1 MLRGEFGEQR
11 AAGKVPRA
19 GGERVGLA
27 HGAQVGHQPEGR
39 IVCHPDGVQVG
50 DRQVEP
56 GALQEPGGVAQ
67 VGEWRDPG
75 RGPAGCGGVG
85 GKQAMA
91 QFGQRVA
98 AEQAGEEKAARLE
111 RPPDLGKRPR
121 QVLRPV
127 QSEIAC
133 DQVEAPVGEGKAVL
147 LADRGHAASGAAE
160 RLGRFQADQPLYA
173 ASSFERARQHPVA
186 RADVESEGKVD
197 GHIVEPVGQAF
208 RHLAQQ
214 EIGAGRRRCGAV
226 AVAAQGATVEELR
239 YHPRPAAPEGKPMS
253 ENYSPISAEELRKA
267 LDGEDELAIID
278 FREEGSFAPAHLLHA
293 CNIPLSRL
301 ELSIRDLVP
310 RMATRI
316 VATDNGDG
324 LAERGAERL
333 RELGYTDI
341 ALFANGVE
349 AWRQAGYEVFSGFNV
364 PSKAFGEYVEHAYD
378 TPSVSA
384 EELKE
389 MLDGPDPVVVLD
401 SRPMDEFRNMNIP
414 TGTCCPGAE
423 LVYRVHDLAPS
434 PDTTVI
440 VNCAGRTR
448 SIIGAQSLINAGIPN
463 RVAALRNGTMGW
475 HLAGLELERG
485 NERPA
490 PDPSA
495 AGLGAARACARAVAE
510 RFEVPV
516 VREIPPAPGRTT
528 YVFDVRHPHEFEAG
542 HLKGSRSAPGGQ
554 LVQATDR
561 YAAVQGA
568 RIFLVDDNGVR
579 AAMTAHWLRQMN
591 WEAAVLEGALED
603 GPLESGPAD
612 PEIPGMADAPTVG
625 PEAVEGAVVVDFA
638 DSKTYAEGHIP
649 GAWFAVRSRLASAG
663 LPDADRYVFTSPDGM
678 LARLAA
684 ADFDRP
690 VAVLEG
696 GTRAWPGPLESG
708 AAHMADTPDDVW
720 LKPYEQAG
728 TVEENMQAYLDWE
741 TGLVEQLDRDGTTR
755 FWSRP
760 A

>member
-1 MLRGEFGEQR
+1 
-11 AAGKVPRA
+11 
-19 GGERVGLA
+19 
-27 HGAQVGHQPEGR
+27 
-39 IVCHPDGVQVG
+39 
-50 DRQVEP
+50 
-56 GALQEPGGVAQ
+56 
-67 VGEWRDPG
+67 
-75 RGPAGCGGVG
+75 
-85 GKQAMA
+85 
-91 QFGQRVA
+91 
-98 AEQAGEEKAARLE
+98 
-111 RPPDLGKRPR
+111 
-121 QVLRPV
+121 
-127 QSEIAC
+127 
-133 DQVEAPVGEGKAVL
+133 
-147 LADRGHAASGAAE
+147 
-160 RLGRFQADQPLYA
+160 
-173 ASSFERARQHPVA
+173 
-186 RADVESEGKVD
+186 
-197 GHIVEPVGQAF
+197 
-208 RHLAQQ
+208 
-214 EIGAGRRRCGAV
+214 
-226 AVAAQGATVEELR
+226 
-239 YHPRPAAPEGKPMS
+239 MS
-253 ENYSPISAEELRKA
+253 DNYSPVTAKELREA
-267 LDGEDELAIID
+267 LEGEDELAIID

-301 ELSIRDLVP
+301 ELEIRDLVP
-310 RMATRI
+310 RRETRI

-324 LAERGAERL
+324 LAERGAARL
-333 RELGYTDI
+333 RELGYTNV

-349 AWRQAGYEVFSGFNV
+349 AWRDAGYEVFSGFNV

-384 EELKE
+384 EELRR

-401 SRPMDEFRNMNIP
+401 SRPIDEFRNMNIP
-414 TGTCCPGAE
+414 TATCCPGAE

-434 PDTTVI
+434 PETTVI

-475 HLAGLELERG
+475 HLAGLELEHG

-490 PDPSA
+490 PEPSA
-495 AGLGAARACARAVAE
+495 PGLDATRTCARSVAA

-516 VREIPPAPGRTT
+516 MREIPPAPDRTT

-561 YAAVQGA
+561 YAAVRQA

-591 WEAAVLEGALED
+591 WDAAVLEGALDD
-603 GPLESGPAD
+603 GPLETGPAA
-612 PEIPGMADAPTVG
+612 PEMPEQGDVPSVG
-625 PEAVEGAVVVDFA
+625 PEGVEGAVVVDFA
-638 DSKTYAEGHIP
+638 DSRSYAEGHIP
-649 GAWFAVRSRLASAG
+649 GAWFAIRARLASAR
-663 LPDADRYVFTSPDGM
+663 LPEADRYVFTSPDGR

-696 GTRAWPGPLESG
+696 GTEAWTGPLERG
-708 AAHMADTPDDVW
+708 ALHMADTADDIW
-720 LKPYEQAG
+720 LKPYEQGG

>member
-1 MLRGEFGEQR
+1 
-11 AAGKVPRA
+11 
-19 GGERVGLA
+19 
-27 HGAQVGHQPEGR
+27 
-39 IVCHPDGVQVG
+39 
-50 DRQVEP
+50 
-56 GALQEPGGVAQ
+56 
-67 VGEWRDPG
+67 
-75 RGPAGCGGVG
+75 
-85 GKQAMA
+85 
-91 QFGQRVA
+91 
-98 AEQAGEEKAARLE
+98 
-111 RPPDLGKRPR
+111 
-121 QVLRPV
+121 
-127 QSEIAC
+127 
-133 DQVEAPVGEGKAVL
+133 
-147 LADRGHAASGAAE
+147 
-160 RLGRFQADQPLYA
+160 
-173 ASSFERARQHPVA
+173 
-186 RADVESEGKVD
+186 
-197 GHIVEPVGQAF
+197 
-208 RHLAQQ
+208 
-214 EIGAGRRRCGAV
+214 
-226 AVAAQGATVEELR
+226 
-239 YHPRPAAPEGKPMS
+239 MS
-253 ENYSPISAEELRKA
+253 DNYSPVTAEELREA
-267 LDGEDELAIID
+267 LEGEGEFAIVD

-301 ELSIRDLVP
+301 ELEIRDLVP
-310 RMATRI
+310 RKATRI
-316 VATDNGDG
+316 IATDNGGG
-324 LAERGAERL
+324 LAARGAARL

-349 AWRQAGYEVFSGFNV
+349 AWRDAGYEVFSGFNV

-384 EELKE
+384 EELSD
-389 MLDGPDPVVVLD
+389 MLDGPDTVVVLD

-414 TGTCCPGAE
+414 TATCCPGAE

-434 PDTTVI
+434 PETTVI

-490 PDPSA
+490 PEPSA
-495 AGLGAARACARAVAE
+495 SGLDAARACARAVAA

-516 VREIPPAPGRTT
+516 VHEIPPAPGRTT
-528 YVFDVRHPHEFEAG
+528 YVLDVRHPHEFEAG

-561 YAAVQGA
+561 YAAVRGA
-568 RIFLVDDNGVR
+568 RIFLVDDTGVR

-591 WEAAVLEGALED
+591 WDVAVLEGALDD
-603 GPLESGPAD
+603 GPLETGPAT
-612 PEIPGMADAPTVG
+612 PEISGLADAPTVG

-638 DSKTYAEGHIP
+638 DSRSYAEGHIP
-649 GAWFAVRSRLASAG
+649 GAWFAIRARLASAR
-663 LPDADRYVFTSPDGM
+663 LPEADRYVFTSPDGR

-696 GTRAWPGPLESG
+696 GTSAWTGPLESG
-708 AAHMADTPDDVW
+708 ALHMADTADDIW
-720 LKPYEQAG
+720 LKPYEQGG

-741 TGLVEQLDRDGTTR
+741 TGLVAQLDRDGTTR

>member
-1 MLRGEFGEQR
+1 
-11 AAGKVPRA
+11 
-19 GGERVGLA
+19 
-27 HGAQVGHQPEGR
+27 
-39 IVCHPDGVQVG
+39 
-50 DRQVEP
+50 
-56 GALQEPGGVAQ
+56 
-67 VGEWRDPG
+67 
-75 RGPAGCGGVG
+75 
-85 GKQAMA
+85 
-91 QFGQRVA
+91 
-98 AEQAGEEKAARLE
+98 
-111 RPPDLGKRPR
+111 
-121 QVLRPV
+121 
-127 QSEIAC
+127 
-133 DQVEAPVGEGKAVL
+133 
-147 LADRGHAASGAAE
+147 
-160 RLGRFQADQPLYA
+160 
-173 ASSFERARQHPVA
+173 
-186 RADVESEGKVD
+186 
-197 GHIVEPVGQAF
+197 
-208 RHLAQQ
+208 
-214 EIGAGRRRCGAV
+214 
-226 AVAAQGATVEELR
+226 
-239 YHPRPAAPEGKPMS
+239 MS

-301 ELSIRDLVP
+301 ELSVRDLVP
-310 RMATRI
+310 CAATKI
-316 VATDNGDG
+316 VATDNGGG
-324 LAERGAERL
+324 LAERGAARL
-333 RELGYTDI
+333 HELGYTDI

-384 EELKE
+384 EELRD

-490 PDPSA
+490 PEPSA
-495 AGLGAARACARAVAE
+495 AGLEAARACAAAVAE

-561 YAAVQGA
+561 YAAVRGA

-591 WEAAVLEGALED
+591 WDAAVLEGALER
-603 GPLESGPAD
+603 GPLESGPDALG
-612 PEIPGMADAPTVG
+612 IPGAADVPTVG
-625 PEAVEGAVVVDFA
+625 PEAVDGAVVVDFA
-638 DSKTYAEGHIP
+638 DSKTYADGHIP
-649 GAWFAVRSRLASAG
+649 GAWFAIRSRLATAR
-663 LPDADRYVFTSPDGM
+663 LPEADRYVFTSPDGR

-690 VAVLEG
+690 AAVLEG
-696 GTRAWPGPLESG
+696 GTQAWTGPLESG

>member
-1 MLRGEFGEQR
+1 
-11 AAGKVPRA
+11 
-19 GGERVGLA
+19 
-27 HGAQVGHQPEGR
+27 
-39 IVCHPDGVQVG
+39 
-50 DRQVEP
+50 
-56 GALQEPGGVAQ
+56 
-67 VGEWRDPG
+67 
-75 RGPAGCGGVG
+75 
-85 GKQAMA
+85 
-91 QFGQRVA
+91 
-98 AEQAGEEKAARLE
+98 
-111 RPPDLGKRPR
+111 
-121 QVLRPV
+121 
-127 QSEIAC
+127 
-133 DQVEAPVGEGKAVL
+133 
-147 LADRGHAASGAAE
+147 
-160 RLGRFQADQPLYA
+160 
-173 ASSFERARQHPVA
+173 
-186 RADVESEGKVD
+186 
-197 GHIVEPVGQAF
+197 
-208 RHLAQQ
+208 
-214 EIGAGRRRCGAV
+214 
-226 AVAAQGATVEELR
+226 
-239 YHPRPAAPEGKPMS
+239 MS

-267 LDGEDELAIID
+267 LDGEDELAIVD

-310 RMATRI
+310 RVATKI
-316 VATDNGDG
+316 VATDNGGG
-324 LAERGAERL
+324 LAERGAARL
-333 RELGYTDI
+333 HELGYTDI

-384 EELKE
+384 EELRE

-490 PDPSA
+490 PEPSA
-495 AGLGAARACARAVAE
+495 AGLEAARACAAAVAE

-516 VREIPPAPGRTT
+516 VREIRPAPGRTT

-561 YAAVQGA
+561 YAAVRGA

-591 WEAAVLEGALED
+591 WDAAVLEGALER
-603 GPLESGPAD
+603 GLLESGPDA
-612 PEIPGMADAPTVG
+612 PGIPGAADVPTVG

-638 DSKTYAEGHIP
+638 DSKTYADGHIP
-649 GAWFAVRSRLASAG
+649 GAWFAIRSRLATAR
-663 LPDADRYVFTSPDGM
+663 LPEADRYVFTSPDGQ

-690 VAVLEG
+690 VAVLDG
-696 GTRAWPGPLESG
+696 GTQAWTGPLESG
-708 AAHMADTPDDVW
+708 AVHMADTPDDVW

>member
-1 MLRGEFGEQR
+1 M
-11 AAGKVPRA
+11 PRP
-19 GGERVGLA
+19 GGQRVGLA
-27 HGAQVGHQPEGR
+27 HGAKIGHQPERR
-39 IVCHPDGVQVG
+39 IVSHPDGIEVG
-50 DRQVEP
+50 DRQIET
-56 GALQEPGGVAQ
+56 GALQESGGVAQ
-67 VGEWRDPG
+67 IGEWGDPG
-75 RGPAGCGGVG
+75 RSASGGGGIG
-85 GKQAMA
+85 GKQAAA
-91 QFGQRVA
+91 QFGQRFA
-98 AEQAGEEKAARLE
+98 AEQAGEKKAARLE
-111 RPPDLGKRPR
+111 RALDLGECAG

-127 QSEIAC
+127 QGETARN
-133 DQVEAPVGEGKAVL
+133 QVEALPGEGQAVF
-147 LADRGHAASGAAE
+147 LADDGNSASGAAE
-160 RLGRFQADQPLYA
+160 RFGRFQANEGFDSAPPLQRVRQHSVARPDIESERKADGYVVESVGQPL
-173 ASSFERARQHPVA
+173 
-186 RADVESEGKVD
+186 
-197 GHIVEPVGQAF
+197 GHFAK
-208 RHLAQQ
+208 Q
-214 EIGAGRRRCGAV
+214 ETGAGRRCRRAV
-226 AVAAQGATVEELR
+226 AVAAKGASVEELR
-239 YHPRPAAPEGKPMS
+239 YHQRPAAPEGKPMS
-253 ENYSPISAEELRKA
+253 ENYSPISAKELREA
-267 LDGEDELAIID
+267 LDGEAELAILD
-278 FREEGSFAPAHLLHA
+278 MREEGSFAPAHLLHA

-310 RMATRI
+310 RKATRI
-316 VATDNGDG
+316 IVTDNGEG
-324 LAERGAERL
+324 LAERGAARL

-384 EELKE
+384 DELKA

-414 TGTCCPGAE
+414 TATCCPGAE
-423 LVYRVHDLAPS
+423 LVYRVRDLAPS
-434 PDTTVI
+434 PDTAVI

-463 RVAALRNGTMGW
+463 KVAALRNGTMGW

-490 PDPSA
+490 PEPTA
-495 AGLGAARACARAVAE
+495 AGLDAARAGARSVAE

-528 YVFDVRHPHEFEAG
+528 YVLDVRHPYEFEAG
-542 HLKGSRSAPGGQ
+542 HLKGSRPAPGGQ

-591 WEAAVLEGALED
+591 WDAAVLEGALD
-603 GPLESGPAD
+603 SGPLETGPHVPEVPGLAD
-612 PEIPGMADAPTVG
+612 VPTVG
-625 PEAVEGAVVVDFA
+625 PEGLEDAVVVDFA

-649 GAWFAVRSRLASAG
+649 GAWFAVRARLASAR
-663 LPDADRYVFTSPDGM
+663 LPEADRYVFTSPDGM

-684 ADFDRP
+684 SGFDRP

-696 GTRAWPGPLESG
+696 GTNAWSGPLESG
-708 AAHMADTPDDVW
+708 AGQMADMADDVW
-720 LKPYEQAG
+720 LKPYEQGG
-728 TVEENMQAYLDWE
+728 TVEEAMQAYLNWE

>member
-1 MLRGEFGEQR
+1 
-11 AAGKVPRA
+11 
-19 GGERVGLA
+19 
-27 HGAQVGHQPEGR
+27 
-39 IVCHPDGVQVG
+39 
-50 DRQVEP
+50 
-56 GALQEPGGVAQ
+56 
-67 VGEWRDPG
+67 
-75 RGPAGCGGVG
+75 
-85 GKQAMA
+85 
-91 QFGQRVA
+91 
-98 AEQAGEEKAARLE
+98 
-111 RPPDLGKRPR
+111 
-121 QVLRPV
+121 
-127 QSEIAC
+127 
-133 DQVEAPVGEGKAVL
+133 
-147 LADRGHAASGAAE
+147 
-160 RLGRFQADQPLYA
+160 
-173 ASSFERARQHPVA
+173 
-186 RADVESEGKVD
+186 
-197 GHIVEPVGQAF
+197 
-208 RHLAQQ
+208 
-214 EIGAGRRRCGAV
+214 
-226 AVAAQGATVEELR
+226 
-239 YHPRPAAPEGKPMS
+239 MS
-253 ENYSPISAEELRKA
+253 ENYSAISAEALREA
-267 LDGEDELAIID
+267 LEGEGELAVID

-293 CNIPLSRL
+293 CNVPLSRL
-301 ELSIRDLVP
+301 ELEIRALVP
-310 RMATRI
+310 LMATRI
-316 VATDNGDG
+316 VATDNGGG
-324 LAERGAERL
+324 LAERGAARL
-333 RELGYTDI
+333 RELGYGNVV
-341 ALFANGVE
+341 LFANGVE
-349 AWRQAGYEVFSGFNV
+349 AWRRAGYEVFSGFNV

-384 EELKE
+384 EELRD
-389 MLDGPDPVVVLD
+389 MLEGPDPVVVLD

-414 TGTCCPGAE
+414 TGICCPGAE

-434 PDTTVI
+434 PETTVI

-490 PDPSA
+490 PNPSA
-495 AGLGAARACARAVAE
+495 AGLQAARGCARAVAE

-516 VREIPPAPGRTT
+516 VSAIPPAPDRTT

-561 YAAVQGA
+561 YAAVRGA

-591 WEAAVLEGALED
+591 WEATVLEGALEGGALET
-603 GPLESGPAD
+603 GPGD
-612 PEIPGMADAPTVG
+612 CDIPGLADVPTVG

-649 GAWFAVRSRLASAG
+649 GAWFAIRSRLASAR
-663 LPDADRYVFTSPDGM
+663 LPDSDRYVFTSPDG
-678 LARLAA
+678 RLAHLA
-684 ADFDRP
+684 AGDFDRP

-696 GTRAWPGPLESG
+696 GTQAWTGPLEGG
-708 AAHMADTPDDVW
+708 ALHMADTADDVW

>member
-1 MLRGEFGEQR
+1 MN
-11 AAGKVPRA
+11 
-19 GGERVGLA
+19 
-27 HGAQVGHQPEGR
+27 
-39 IVCHPDGVQVG
+39 
-50 DRQVEP
+50 
-56 GALQEPGGVAQ
+56 
-67 VGEWRDPG
+67 
-75 RGPAGCGGVG
+75 
-85 GKQAMA
+85 
-91 QFGQRVA
+91 
-98 AEQAGEEKAARLE
+98 
-111 RPPDLGKRPR
+111 
-121 QVLRPV
+121 
-127 QSEIAC
+127 
-133 DQVEAPVGEGKAVL
+133 
-147 LADRGHAASGAAE
+147 
-160 RLGRFQADQPLYA
+160 
-173 ASSFERARQHPVA
+173 
-186 RADVESEGKVD
+186 
-197 GHIVEPVGQAF
+197 
-208 RHLAQQ
+208 
-214 EIGAGRRRCGAV
+214 
-226 AVAAQGATVEELR
+226 
-239 YHPRPAAPEGKPMS
+239 
-253 ENYSPISAEELRKA
+253 ENYSPISAEELREA
-267 LDGEDELAIID
+267 LDGEAELAILD
-278 FREEGSFAPAHLLHA
+278 MREEGSFAPAHLLHA

-310 RMATRI
+310 RKATRI
-316 VATDNGDG
+316 VVTDNGEG
-324 LAERGAERL
+324 LAERGAARL
-333 RELGYTDI
+333 GELGYTDV
-341 ALFANGVE
+341 ALLANGVE
-349 AWRQAGYEVFSGFNV
+349 AWRQAGHEVFSGFNV

-384 EELKE
+384 DELKE

-414 TGTCCPGAE
+414 TAACCPGAE
-423 LVYRVHDLAPS
+423 LAYRVHDLAPS

-490 PDPSA
+490 PEPTA
-495 AGLGAARACARAVAE
+495 AGLDAAHACARSVVE
-510 RFEVPV
+510 RFEVPI
-516 VREIPPAPGRTT
+516 VREIAPAPGRTT

-568 RIFLVDDNGVR
+568 RIFLVDDTGVR

-591 WEAAVLEGALED
+591 WEAAVLEGALDD
-603 GPLESGPAD
+603 GPLETGPCI
-612 PEIPGMADAPTVG
+612 PEVPGLAAVETVG
-625 PEAVEGAVVVDFA
+625 PEGLEGAVLVDFA

-649 GAWFAVRSRLASAG
+649 GAWFAVRARLASAR
-663 LPDADRYVFTSPDGM
+663 LPEADRYVFTSPDGM

-684 ADFDRP
+684 GDFDRR

-696 GTRAWPGPLESG
+696 GTQAWLGPLESG
-708 AAHMADTPDDVW
+708 AGHMADTPDDVW

>member
-1 MLRGEFGEQR
+1 
-11 AAGKVPRA
+11 
-19 GGERVGLA
+19 
-27 HGAQVGHQPEGR
+27 
-39 IVCHPDGVQVG
+39 
-50 DRQVEP
+50 
-56 GALQEPGGVAQ
+56 
-67 VGEWRDPG
+67 
-75 RGPAGCGGVG
+75 
-85 GKQAMA
+85 
-91 QFGQRVA
+91 
-98 AEQAGEEKAARLE
+98 
-111 RPPDLGKRPR
+111 
-121 QVLRPV
+121 
-127 QSEIAC
+127 
-133 DQVEAPVGEGKAVL
+133 
-147 LADRGHAASGAAE
+147 
-160 RLGRFQADQPLYA
+160 
-173 ASSFERARQHPVA
+173 
-186 RADVESEGKVD
+186 
-197 GHIVEPVGQAF
+197 
-208 RHLAQQ
+208 
-214 EIGAGRRRCGAV
+214 
-226 AVAAQGATVEELR
+226 
-239 YHPRPAAPEGKPMS
+239 MS
-253 ENYSPISAEELRKA
+253 EDYSPISARELRQA
-267 LDGEDELAIID
+267 LEGGDELAIID

-310 RMATRI
+310 RKATRI
-316 VATDNGDG
+316 VATDNGEG
-324 LAERGAERL
+324 LAERGAARL
-333 RELGYTDI
+333 GELGYTNLS
-341 ALFANGVE
+341 LFANGVE
-349 AWRQAGYEVFSGFNV
+349 AWQEAGYEVFSGFNV

-384 EELKE
+384 EELKD
-389 MLDGPDPVVVLD
+389 MLDGPDPVIVLD

-414 TGTCCPGAE
+414 SGTCCPGAE

-434 PDTTVI
+434 PETTVI

-475 HLAGLELERG
+475 HLAGLQLERG

-490 PDPSA
+490 PEPSA
-495 AGLGAARACARAVAE
+495 AGLEAARACARAVAE
-510 RFEVPV
+510 RFEVPT

-591 WEAAVLEGALED
+591 WDAAVLEGALET
-603 GPLESGPAD
+603 GSLETGSGASG
-612 PEIPGMADAPTVG
+612 IPGLADMSTVG

-649 GAWFAVRSRLASAG
+649 GAWFAVRSRLASAR
-663 LPDADRYVFTSPDGM
+663 LPDADRYVFTSPNGV
-678 LARLAA
+678 LAQLAA

-696 GTRAWPGPLESG
+696 GTQAWTGPLESG
-708 AAHMADTPDDVW
+708 AGHMADTPDDVW